1 MTAVPLAPVTVV
13 DGAGFDVAA
22 RNASAN
28 ARRRAASLVW
38 LSEAIHASSLSLYW
52 SGIVIAG
59 STAAAV
65 CAAVAMDGVQSAD

>member
-13 DGAGFDVAA
+13 AVAGFTVALL
-22 RNASAN
+22 NASAN